1 MLGGVARAEI
11 PKAQLVNPDSLGTVI
26 TDPVKIKTQNCNF
39 KYEYSL
45 MRQVC
50 IKKDLF
56 SYFFYA
62 LAALCFV
69 GIIFAIYGLF
79 STSLNL
85 LYLRIVSVFSPNK
98 EKVKLA
104 ENDMENT
111 EEGQSAS
118 MKIFWSSL
126 RWVVIFVLI
135 GFCFHVI

>member
-1 MLGGVARAEI
+1 MIGGVASAKI
-11 PKAQLVNPDSLGTVI
+11 PKAQLINPDSLI
-26 TDPVKIKTQNCNF
+26 TDPVKIKIQNCNF

-79 STSLNL
+79 FTSLNL

-111 EEGQSAS
+111 EEGQSAL

-135 GFCFHVI
+135 GLCFYVI

>member
-1 MLGGVARAEI
+1 MIL
-11 PKAQLVNPDSLGTVI
+11 SL
-26 TDPVKIKTQNCNF
+26 KI
-39 KYEYSL
+39 
-45 MRQVC
+45 
-50 IKKDLF
+50 
-56 SYFFYA
+56 
-62 LAALCFV
+62 

-104 ENDMENT
+104 ENDMENA